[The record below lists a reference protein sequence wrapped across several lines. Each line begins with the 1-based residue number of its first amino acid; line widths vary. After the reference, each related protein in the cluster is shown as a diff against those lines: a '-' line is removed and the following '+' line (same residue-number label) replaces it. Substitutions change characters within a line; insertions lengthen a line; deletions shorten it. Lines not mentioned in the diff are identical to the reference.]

1 MRASA
6 ARRLLRP
13 PRCRHAARRPLSSKA
28 SEQRKVV
35 VTSRAFP
42 ETLDLLASSGLCV
55 VANEGAEPWPAE
67 VLAAHAADAHALMC
81 FMPDTVDRA
90 VLDSCPRLE
99 IVGCALKGFD
109 NFDVEACTERGVHVT
124 YVPGLLT
131 EPTAELA
138 LGLIIGANRHLL

>member
-6 ARRLLRP
+6 VRRLLRA
-13 PRCRHAARRPLSSKA
+13 PRCRHTARRPLSSKA
-28 SEQRKVV
+28 SEQRTVV

-42 ETLDLLASSGLCV
+42 ETLDMLRSSGLHV
-55 VANEGAEPWPAE
+55 VANDGAEPWPAE

-99 IVGCALKGFD
+99 I
-109 NFDVEACTERGVHVT
+109 
-124 YVPGLLT
+124 
-131 EPTAELA
+131 
-138 LGLIIGANRHLL
+138 